1 MAHVILLIT
10 MTVGLVFGGL
20 VHYVVASPDSVAQ
33 LPAGQGGGLFRVSAA
48 ELAVAEAIGAL
59 VAIDAL
65 RRSVVARRG
74 TAAVPANRLRHLV
87 AIVVLPFTV
96 AVLIP
101 LWLTRRNGSTLV
113 VGSSMT
119 QILPQVAGLGLL
131 TVGVLL
137 FLASLRRFV
146 TEGRGTLAPWD
157 PPRHLVI
164 RGPYRYVRN
173 PMISGVAAVLF
184 AEALLLLSR
193 PHLIWALI
201 FFGINSVYIPLVE
214 EPALKQRFGDS
225 YREYCR
231 RVPRLIPRLRP
242 WERPRS

>member
-1 MAHVILLIT
+1 MSCL
-10 MTVGLVFGGL
+10 
-20 VHYVVASPDSVAQ
+20 SPSGDRTE
-33 LPAGQGGGLFRVSAA
+33 P
-48 ELAVAEAIGAL
+48 LA
-59 VAIDAL
+59 
-65 RRSVVARRG
+65 R
-74 TAAVPANRLRHLV
+74 TLRHLV
-87 AIVVLPFTV
+87 AIVVLPVTV

-101 LWLTRRNGSTLV
+101 LWLARRNGSTLV
-113 VGSSMT
+113 VASSMT
-119 QILPQVAGLGLL
+119 QLLPQVAGLGLL
-131 TVGVLL
+131 TVGVLM
-137 FLASLRRFV
+137 FLASLRHFV

-173 PMISGVAAVLF
+173 PMISGVVAVLLG
-184 AEALLLLSR
+184 EALLLLSR

-214 EPALKQRFGDS
+214 EPALKQRFGDA

-242 WERPRS
+242 WELPRS